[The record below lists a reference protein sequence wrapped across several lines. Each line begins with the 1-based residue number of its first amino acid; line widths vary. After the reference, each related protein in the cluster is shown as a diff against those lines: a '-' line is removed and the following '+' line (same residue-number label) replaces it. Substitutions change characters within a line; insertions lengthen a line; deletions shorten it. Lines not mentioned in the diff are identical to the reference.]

1 MPRVM
6 ISYRNVDGQREFA
19 SYVQQELAKAGLET
33 WMDVYNIPRLSRWE
47 DEIFK
52 GIIGSDYVVLCL
64 SPEYFESETC
74 LFECYIARGYGKNLL
89 PVIAPYDAV
98 ESVFARIPQHE
109 ETRGLDHQNIL
120 DFRTEKVLLQVELK
134 AALVQRIIKAITNP
148 ILPDIDY
155 DVYFSFKWSQALF
168 ATQIAD
174 DLNKA
179 GIKAFVHTRALDPGV
194 DWRRVS
200 WNAQLRSKIHVVIL
214 SPDVRQS
221 EYITNEVLVTR
232 TKKNAQFIPI
242 IAQEFANDD
251 PAKSTIRQTFATSK
265 NLSVLNDIQWV
276 IPKGEYQI
284 FIDELIS
291 DIRELLARNAL

>member
-1 MPRVM
+1 MSRVM
-6 ISYRNVDGQREFA
+6 ISYRNVQGQREFA
-19 SYVQQELAKAGLET
+19 FYLREELAKAGLET
-33 WMDVYNIPRLSRWE
+33 WMDVHNIPRLSRWE

-74 LFECYIARGYGKNLL
+74 LFECYVARGYGKTLL
-89 PVIAPYDAV
+89 PVIAPYDV
-98 ESVFARIPQHE
+98 TESVFARIPQFE
-109 ETRGLDHQNIL
+109 ETRGIDHLNIL
-120 DFRTEKVLLQVELK
+120 DFRTEKVLSRVEPQ
-134 AALVQRIIKAITNP
+134 AASVQRIIKAIINP

-155 DVYFSFKWSQALF
+155 DVFFSFKWAQAPF

-174 DLNKA
+174 YLNKA
-179 GIKAFVHTRALDPGV
+179 GIKTFIHTRGLDPGV

-200 WNAQLRSKIHVVIL
+200 WNAQLRSKIHIVIM

-242 IAQEFANDD
+242 IAQEFANDE
-251 PAKSTIRQTFATSK
+251 PAKFTIRQTFATSK
-265 NLSVLNDIQWV
+265 NLSVLNEIQWV
-276 IPKGEYQI
+276 TPTDDYHV
-284 FIDELIS
+284 FIAELIN
-291 DIRELLARNAL
+291 DIRNLLAR